1 MPPIGIKETDIV
13 VAWAGLSALISGG
26 GGLLLVN
33 TPLRA

>member
-1 MPPIGIKETDIV
+1 MPPIGIEETDIV
-13 VAWAGLSALISGG
+13 VAGAGLSVVISGE